1 MTFRAGVFT
10 SRAICTPRDL
20 ELEQAINRKL
30 PLGKV
35 SAFTVEDKNGDSYGI
50 TYSWRGL
57 SKTFYRTGFDID
69 IDDMIE
75 GLGITAH
82 GMENVKLPPGYT
94 YEEEDAEKFPQWVED
109 MLNA

>member
-20 ELEQAINRKL
+20 ELEQAINSKL
-30 PLGKV
+30 QLGKV
-35 SAFTVEDKNGDSYGI
+35 SAFTVEDKNGDSYGL

-57 SKTFYRTGFDID
+57 SKTHLRRTFEVD
-69 IDDMIE
+69 IDDVIE
-75 GLGITAH
+75 GLAITAH

-94 YEEEDAEKFPQWVED
+94 YEEEDAAKFPQWVED